1 MMFLLRHYRGPPC
14 RVGSARSPVPIAEEL
29 EELEPGYLADLR
41 VSQVCQ
47 LRRVYDLFERDHLTW
62 KEEAVF
68 VEEVGE
74 ERDVLVGR
82 SAVMPAQFTGWV
94 CDYP

>member
-1 MMFLLRHYRGPPC
+1 M
-14 RVGSARSPVPIAEEL
+14 GSARSPVPIAEEL

-47 LRRVYDLFERDHLTW
+47 LQRLYDLLERDHLTW
-62 KEEAVF
+62 KEGEAVL
-68 VEEVGE
+68 VEEVDE

-82 SAVMPAQFTGWV
+82 SAVMPAQSTEWA

>member
-1 MMFLLRHYRGPPC
+1 
-14 RVGSARSPVPIAEEL
+14 VGSARSPVPIAEEL

-47 LRRVYDLFERDHLTW
+47 LRRLYDLFEHDHLTW
-62 KEEAVF
+62 NEEEAVF
-68 VEEVGE
+68 VEEVDE

-82 SAVMPAQFTGWV
+82 SAVMPAQFTEWV